1 MQALIRFYETVYQS
15 ILRNFDLEALKVIL
29 LASPGFSATSLR
41 EHILAQA
48 TLQGLSSILK
58 AKSKFLVV
66 HCSTGHLHSLNEV
79 LKSDEVKAK
88 LSDTKFAKESRAV
101 DEFYKM
107 IGIDEQ
113 RAYYGP
119 KHVARAVEA
128 GAVGTL
134 LISDSLFRLGPNM
147 NEVNLLGVRM

>member
-1 MQALIRFYETVYQS
+1 MLRF
-15 ILRNFDLEALKVIL
+15 FDLDALKVIL

-48 TLQGLSSILK
+48 TLTGLSSILK

-66 HCSTGHLHSLNEV
+66 HCSTGHLYSLNEV
-79 LKSDEVKAK
+79 LKSDEVKVK
-88 LSDTKFAKESRAV
+88 LADTKFARESRAV
-101 DEFYKM
+101 DDFYKM
-107 IGIDEQ
+107 MGIDEE

-119 KHVARAVEA
+119 KHVIRAVEA

-134 LISDSLFRLGPNM
+134 LISDSLFRLHP
-147 NEVNLLGVRM
+147 